1 MVSTGVLTRKVDVSA
16 RQGTPPPSPRTPLF
30 IAGGISGIIGVV
42 AYGSILAPPLQDT
55 IHAIPVTAPQAV
67 IVAAF
72 WIAALFPV
80 FALIMV
86 YALYRLLDGA
96 GTQHSAFLG
105 FVFGVVAF
113 SIVAMHNMVQG
124 SVLLWGSDLARS
136 DPTLSPE
143 AWSSVVGAV
152 RGVDIGLDLAWDV
165 FLVLWLVFTGAAM
178 MKHLRFGQWWGL
190 PAIILGA
197 VLFAVNAVTVP
208 DPPATAGLF
217 DPGPLVGL
225 YAAAVSAY
233 LITLGL
239 HPRPDPNLR
248 RQGAQEA
255 EPEEPPHSGVVT
267 IDET

>member
-1 MVSTGVLTRKVDVSA
+1 MVSTEVPTRQADAPA
-16 RQGTPPPSPRTPLF
+16 RQGTPPPSRRTPLF

-42 AYGSILAPPLQDT
+42 AYGSTQAPPLHEA
-55 IHAIPVTAPQAV
+55 IHAIPVTASQPV

-113 SIVAMHNMVQG
+113 SIVTMHNMVQT

-143 AWSSVVGAV
+143 AWSSVVRAV
-152 RGVDIGLDLAWDV
+152 RGVDIGLDLAWDL
-165 FLVLWLVFTGAAM
+165 FLVLWLGFTGVAM
-178 MKHLRFGQWWGL
+178 MKHPRFGLWWGL
-190 PAIILGA
+190 PAIVVGA
-197 VLFAVNAVTVP
+197 LLFAVNAITVP

-225 YAAAVSAY
+225 YAGAVSAY
-233 LITLGL
+233 LITLGCIRDL
-239 HPRPDPNLR
+239 
-248 RQGAQEA
+248 
-255 EPEEPPHSGVVT
+255 
-267 IDET
+267 I